1 LKNYTSLKE
10 ALQQTFSE
18 LNFSGKGRL
27 KRKNAARAKKYSNTK
42 SYTKVLSDPTNI
54 GRMRKIVECFSMT
67 WPGQGDSIPWW
78 ARIGMP

>member
-1 LKNYTSLKE
+1 MKNYTSLKE

-54 GRMRKIVECFSMT
+54 GRM
-67 WPGQGDSIPWW
+67 
-78 ARIGMP
+78 